1 MGIVKKIF
9 LLISILLLFFVA
21 VIFFFTKYKS
31 DFIKESITKSINEV
45 ISADCS
51 FEDIDLSAFKNLTN
65 ISISIKNIYVKEE
78 SNFENDTLFFA
89 KECQLYLPL
98 IKLLTNNIYFS
109 TIEINDGMIN
119 LYKSDQHTNFNI
131 FKSNSSD
138 VDVNKKF
145 FNRIK
150 IFNSDFKYS
159 ELQKNN
165 KIFFNIKDLDITSKS
180 NNNFYLNGNLYC
192 DDLIFSKNHLD
203 NKQLY
208 LNGNVNIKKNQI
220 DYKFVK
226 LKIDDLESESVSGN
240 INEWRS
246 FNIEFDFKNQKIVN
260 VRKNCPEYLDYLFES
275 ISLNSLISF
284 NGNIIKEDESLVN
297 PKVNVK
303 YFVQDGSL
311 RFNKSKLNLQGMK
324 FSGKV
329 SNGEYANLSSTKFTF
344 DNFFAKTKYSEFSGD
359 FFIENLQD
367 FFMNLDMK
375 TKIGGSDLELLL
387 KKDNVETITGNLFVA
402 CNYSGKFSF
411 NNEFKN
417 KFLASKYNFKLD
429 AKNFSYKL
437 NNFKNAFNI
446 EFLDA
451 NLNNKKFDVYKSY
464 ITSGESDFEF
474 SGKILNIPEYILGKK
489 TNFFLQGS
497 TNSTYV
503 NLDDLFKKN
512 KTIELNEDEFVI
524 PKWVNLQIN
533 MTSKN
538 FTYNSFDALN
548 LTTDFLIDNQVLNL
562 RNTKTSALNG
572 QFEGD
577 MQLYKTIEDE
587 LKLSTNFNF
596 NSINIRQA
604 FNSFNNFNQSFI
616 ESKHIKGI
624 GTANVNL
631 SAVWDNSMN
640 FIKERLTMNSNL
652 TIERGELINFKPL
665 RNLSNFVNVEDLKD
679 VKFSKLENKI
689 EIKDNLITIPEMQ
702 IISSA
707 LSLIVSGTHS
717 LNNEINYD
725 ITLLLSELMS
735 NEFRKK
741 NTKINK
747 EIGEIKS
754 NNEGLSAIY
763 LKMIGTTDDTK
774 IEFDNI
780 KFRAK
785 INNKIEKEKK
795 IVNEIIKNI
804 NDTVDEKKDIAPE
817 IEWDDDSI

>member
-1 MGIVKKIF
+1 MGLVKKIF
-9 LLISILLLFFVA
+9 FLVSTLFFLFVA
-21 VIFFFTKYKS
+21 LIFIFTEYKS
-31 DFIKESITKSINEV
+31 DLIKESITNSINDV

-65 ISISIKNIYVKEE
+65 ISISIKNICVREE

-89 KECQLYLPL
+89 KECQFYLPL
-98 IKLLTNNIYFS
+98 LNLLTNNIYFS
-109 TIEINDGMIN
+109 TIEINDAIVN
-119 LYKSDQHTNFNI
+119 LYKSDQHINFDI
-131 FKSNSSD
+131 FKF
-138 VDVNKKF
+138 NKSENDYTKNLF
-145 FNRIK
+145 KKIK
-150 IFNSDFKYS
+150 IFNSDFKYF

-165 KIFFNIKDLDITSKS
+165 KSFLNIKSLDIISKG
-180 NNNFYLNGNLYC
+180 NNNFYLNGDLFC
-192 DDLIFSKNHLD
+192 DDLIFNENQMD

-208 LNGNVNIKKNQI
+208 LNGNINIKKNQI
-220 DYKFVK
+220 DYKFDE
-226 LKIDDLESESVSGN
+226 LKIDDLKSESVSGN
-240 INEWRS
+240 INGWRS
-246 FNIEFDFKNQKIVN
+246 FKIEFDFKKQDIIN
-260 VRKNCPEYLDYLFES
+260 VRKNCPKYLDYLFES

-284 NGNIIKEDESLVN
+284 SGNIIKDGESLKN
-297 PKVNVK
+297 PKVNIK
-303 YFVQDGSL
+303 YLVEDGSL
-311 RFNKSKLNLQGMK
+311 KFNKSRLNLQGIR
-324 FSGKV
+324 FTGIV
-329 SNGEYANLSSTKFTF
+329 SNGKHANLSSTKFTF

-367 FFMNLDMK
+367 FFINLNIK
-375 TKIGGSDLELLL
+375 TKIGGSDLEMVL
-387 KKDNVETITGNLFVA
+387 KKDNVESITGNLFLA
-402 CNYSGKFSF
+402 CNYSGEFSF

-417 KFLASKYNFKLD
+417 KFLASKYDFKVD
-429 AKNFSYKL
+429 ANNFSYKL
-437 NNFKNAFNI
+437 NNFKNTFNI

-451 NLNNKKFDVYKSY
+451 SLNHKKFDVYKSY

-474 SGKILNIPEYILGKK
+474 NGKILNFPEYILGKK

-512 KTIELNEDEFVI
+512 KTIELNKDEFVI

-538 FTYNSFDALN
+538 FTYKNFDALN
-548 LTTDFLIDNQVLNL
+548 LTTNFLIEDQVLSL
-562 RNTKTSALNG
+562 KNTKTSALNG
-572 QFEGD
+572 QFEGS
-577 MQLYKTIEDE
+577 MQLYKTIGNE

-596 NSINIRQA
+596 SSINIRQA

-624 GTANVNL
+624 GSANINL
-631 SAVWDNSMN
+631 SAVWDNKMK

-652 TIERGELINFKPL
+652 SIEKGELINFKPL

-717 LNNEINYD
+717 LNNVINYD

-741 NTKINK
+741 NTKINN

-754 NNEGLSAIY
+754 NNEGLSTIY
-763 LKMIGTTDDTK
+763 LKMIGTSEDIK
-774 IEFDNI
+774 VEFDNI

-785 INNKIEKEKK
+785 INNKIEKEKESIK
-795 IVNEIIKNI
+795 EILKSI
-804 NDTVDEKKDIAPE
+804 NDTLDEKKDIAPE

>member
-1 MGIVKKIF
+1 MGVLKKIF
-9 LLISILLLFFVA
+9 LLVSILLFLFVA
-21 VIFFFTKYKS
+21 IIFFFTKYKS
-31 DFIKESITKSINEV
+31 DLIKESVANNINDI

-65 ISISIKNIYVKEE
+65 ISISIKNICVKEK

-109 TIEINDGMIN
+109 TIIINDGVIN
-119 LYKSDQHTNFNI
+119 LYRSDQHTNFNI
-131 FKSNSSD
+131 FKSTSSD
-138 VDVNKKF
+138 VYVNKKI

-150 IFNSDFKYS
+150 IFNSDIKYS

-165 KIFFNIKDLDITSKS
+165 KFFFKIKDLDITSTAS
-180 NNNFYLNGNLYC
+180 NNFYLTGNLYC
-192 DDLIFSKNHLD
+192 DDLIFTKNHLD

-220 DYKFVK
+220 DYKFDK

-240 INEWRS
+240 INDWKS
-246 FNIEFDFKNQKIVN
+246 FNIKFDFKNQEIIN
-260 VRKNCPEYLDYLFES
+260 VRKNCPQYLDYLFES
-275 ISLNSLISF
+275 ISLNSLISLS
-284 NGNIIKEDESLVN
+284 GNIIKEDESLINPRVN
-297 PKVNVK
+297 IK
-303 YFVQDGSL
+303 YFVEDGALKFS
-311 RFNKSKLNLQGMK
+311 KSKLNLQSIK

-367 FFMNLDMK
+367 IFMNFNMK
-375 TKIGGSDLELLL
+375 TKIGGSDLEMAL
-387 KKDNVETITGNLFVA
+387 KKDNIESISGNLYLD

-411 NNEFKN
+411 NDEFKN
-417 KFLASKYNFKLD
+417 KFLASKYNFKVD
-429 AKNFSYKL
+429 CKNFSYKL
-437 NNFKNAFNI
+437 NNFKNTFNI

-451 NLNNKKFDVYKSY
+451 NLNHKKLDVYKSY
-464 ITSGESDFEF
+464 VTSGESDFEF
-474 SGKILNIPEYILGKK
+474 NGKILNIPEYILGKR
-489 TNFFLQGS
+489 TIFFLQGS

-503 NLDDLFKKN
+503 NLDDLFKKI
-512 KTIELNEDEFVI
+512 KTTELNEDKFVI
-524 PKWVNLQIN
+524 PKWINLQIN

-538 FTYNSFDALN
+538 FTYKSFDALN

-562 RNTKTSALNG
+562 KNTKASALNG

-596 NSINIRQA
+596 SSINIRQA
-604 FNSFNNFNQSFI
+604 FNSFKNFNQSFI

-624 GTANVNL
+624 GTANINL
-631 SAVWDNSMN
+631 SAVWDDRMK

-652 TIERGELINFKPL
+652 TIERGELINFRPL
-665 RNLSNFVNVEDLKD
+665 RSLSNFINVEDLKD

-725 ITLLLSELMS
+725 ITLLLSELIS

-804 NDTVDEKKDIAPE
+804 NDTVDKKKDVAPE